1 LYEKDAKTKIYACIY
16 KMFKGEKR
24 SALLAAATVGAAR
37 FLGLEEESGRVAAG
51 FRADLVLTAKDPLAN
66 WNNLRDPELVVVG
79 GRSYAREELGRLLR
93 SVALAR

>member
-1 LYEKDAKTKIYACIY
+1 
-16 KMFKGEKR
+16 
-24 SALLAAATVGAAR
+24 
-37 FLGLEEESGRVAAG
+37 VAAG